1 MFCVKCGEDIGKFR
15 FCPHCG
21 TQVPEIEEP
30 VWSVGMACPHCGA
43 TQVEDGRCAFC
54 GTVLVGGPFE
64 EVTEESPVP
73 LEKLYGDYGD
83 FGRGVRLTKNRMEI
97 CAGGF
102 WSAKMHTVL
111 YDDVQ
116 AVKFSRVDHAKGRVT
131 IVWDAGDGQRTAEFG
146 ISTWRKL
153 NWYCIIPYVI
163 RCLVQHP
170 IGVFFEAPAVD
181 EKELSR
187 KYGVIDWDGLFRR
200 FGASRVR
207 AVKQLIMEYAIPA
220 KEGRKLVVPAFEAR
234 QIRCYEEDPKRAIGD
249 LVMIKNEFLR

>member
-1 MFCVKCGEDIGKFR
+1 MFCVKCGEDVGTFR

-21 TQVPEIEEP
+21 TAVPEKEAA
-30 VWSVGMACPHCGA
+30 VWSVGMACPNCGA
-43 TQVEDGRCAFC
+43 SQVEDGKCTFC
-54 GTVLVGGPFE
+54 GTQLAEGPSE
-64 EVTEESPVP
+64 EVTGEEPVP

-83 FGRGVRLTKNRMEI
+83 FGRGIRLTKNRIEI

-102 WSAKMHTVL
+102 WSAKMHIVP
-111 YDDVQ
+111 YDTVQ
-116 AVKFSRVDHAKGRVT
+116 AVKFSRVDHTRGRVVL
-131 IVWDAGDGQRTAEFG
+131 VWDAGEGQQTAEFG

-170 IGVFFEAPAVD
+170 IGVFFDVPAVD

-187 KYGVIDWDGLFRR
+187 KYGVIDWDDLFLR
-200 FGASRVR
+200 FGASRIR

-220 KEGRKLVVPAFEAR
+220 KEGQKLVVPAFEAR
-234 QIRCYEEDPKRAIGD
+234 QIRCYEEDPRLAARD
-249 LVMIKNEFLR
+249 LVMIRFQ